1 MEGKSHQEPKSVAL
15 VVGVTGM
22 AGLAIAEALKSPS
35 AMGGPWKVYGS
46 ARRPKP
52 DWFPSP
58 LVDQYISFDALDLAD
73 TEAKLSSISLE
84 ITHVFW
90 VALQVRQLEEEI
102 IDANSLMLSNVL
114 KVLTTQKKSVSTS
127 SIDKVL
133 YITLQTGTIYY
144 IGPIHTEGNEARLD
158 HEPPFREEME
168 RLPYPNFYYAL
179 EDVVRS
185 YDPRLTYSIHRPSI
199 IFGASTRSTY
209 NFLLTAAVYAEIC
222 KYRNV
227 PFRYPGSR
235 YNWEHFCDMTDTRI
249 LAEQH
254 VWAAVNREAQN
265 EAFNC
270 TNGDVFTWK
279 RMWRVLC
286 EEFGVEFQPLD
297 DDYDEMGFDLAEEMK
312 DKGHVWD
319 SIVEEKGLMKTKME
333 EITCFAALQTVLNF
347 KFQLVSS
354 MNKSKEFGFL
364 EFVDSI
370 KSVRFWVAKLRDM
383 NIIP

>member
-354 MNKSKEFGFL
+354 MNKSKEFGFFG
-364 EFVDSI
+364 FVDSV
-370 KSVRFWVAKLRDM
+370 KSVRFWVAKLREM
-383 NIIP
+383 KIIP